1 MKKRV
6 WLSFDLGLG
15 ESHDR
20 LFKWLA
26 DHEAKECGSN
36 LATFEYEASSPDD
49 LVDRL
54 KEDLLSYLKIR
65 NTRYSKIYIIYLDG
79 NKMKGKFIM
88 GKREPPRWFT
98 FSSSYGSNKKDEDM
112 GDGSE

>member
-6 WLSFDLGLG
+6 WLSYDLALG

-26 DHEAKECGSN
+26 DHEAKECGCN

-54 KEDLLSYLKIR
+54 RKDLLPYIKI
-65 NTRYSKIYIIYLDG
+65 NTHYSKIYLIYLDG

-88 GKREPPRWFT
+88 GKRQLPRWFT
-98 FSSSYGSNKKDEDM
+98 FSSSYGKKGEDM
-112 GDGSE
+112 DDDSE